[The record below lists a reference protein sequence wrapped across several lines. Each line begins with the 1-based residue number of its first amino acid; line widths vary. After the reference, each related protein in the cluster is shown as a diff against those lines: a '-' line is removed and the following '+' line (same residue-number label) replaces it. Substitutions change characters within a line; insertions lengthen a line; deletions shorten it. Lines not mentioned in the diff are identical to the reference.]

1 MPSLRAITIST
12 EQQWFDGCGVSW
24 FVGIGVPDFINCG
37 IGVDGVLKVGVA
49 VFML

>member
-1 MPSLRAITIST
+1 MVRWLWGFLVR
-12 EQQWFDGCGVSW
+12 W